1 MGLDINSVKFL
12 IAARKE
18 GVRFTDV
25 LTLGRQDLNVYPA
38 KMAQV
43 LRHHGL
49 PANAFEAASQ
59 ETLHAEPFFRA
70 LGATQ
75 VASLDVSD
83 FEGATYVHD
92 LNQPIRAEW
101 KERFDVVFDGG
112 LLEHVFNLPIAL
124 QSCMEMV
131 RVGGYFITHTI
142 ANNWCG
148 HGFYQFS
155 PELFYSALSQENG
168 FEVESMILHRVG
180 PYNQWLEVSDPR
192 KIRGRVETVTF
203 APAQLLVRAKRTHLA
218 PIFARPPQ
226 QSDYTVRW
234 EDPNQPGGQAAP
246 FTSARPRM
254 ARLFPNA
261 TRLIH
266 VMRMGLVLVRSQTLW
281 NRKNFRP
288 VKKP

>member
-1 MGLDINSVKFL
+1 MGLDINSVRFL
-12 IAARKE
+12 IGCKQA
-18 GVRFTDV
+18 GTRFQDV
-25 LTLGRQDLNVYPA
+25 LTLGRQDLNVYPK

-43 LRHHGL
+43 LRSHQLSGD
-49 PANAFEAASQ
+49 AFEAAGT

-70 LGATQ
+70 LGASKI
-75 VASLDVSD
+75 ASMDMSD

-101 KERFDVVFDGG
+101 KEQFDVVFDGG
-112 LLEHVFNLPIAL
+112 LLEHVFNLPTAL
-124 QSCMEMV
+124 KNCMEMV
-131 RVGGYFITHTI
+131 RVGGHFITHTI
-142 ANNWCG
+142 TNNWCG

-155 PELFYSALSQENG
+155 PELFYSTLSPENG
-168 FEVESMILHRVG
+168 FEVEAMILHHVG
-180 PYNQWLEVSDPR
+180 PYNRWLEVSNPR
-192 KIRGRVETVTF
+192 KVRARVETVTF
-203 APAQLLVRAKRTHLA
+203 APAQLLVRAKRTHAA
-218 PIFARPPQ
+218 PIFAQTPQ

-261 TRLIH
+261 MRLFH
-266 VMRMGLVLVRSQTLW
+266 VMKMGLVLVRSQTLW